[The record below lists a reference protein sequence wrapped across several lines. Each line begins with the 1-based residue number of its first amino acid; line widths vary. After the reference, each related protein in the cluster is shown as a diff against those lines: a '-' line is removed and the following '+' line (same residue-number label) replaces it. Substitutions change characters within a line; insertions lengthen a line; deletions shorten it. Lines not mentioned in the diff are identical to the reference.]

1 MATVAPAAF
10 CGAACAVLPDML
22 DRREEPGFMPALAD
36 ILGDASLTEPGR
48 FAALCAS
55 GSRLG
60 TAFADAWKALVD
72 EVRDAQ
78 GGDIEVGPLAVP
90 VEDAG
95 LDDNGLPIL
104 RVQREVSR
112 QREAAAAAVLKAE
125 LSACL
130 LYTSPSPRD

>member
-1 MATVAPAAF
+1 MA
-10 CGAACAVLPDML
+10 
-22 DRREEPGFMPALAD
+22 
-36 ILGDASLTEPGR
+36 SS
-48 FAALCAS
+48 AS

-72 EVRDAQ
+72 EVSDAQ

-112 QREAAAAAVLKAE
+112 QREAVAAAVLKAE
-125 LSACL
+125 LSALSADDARRESFMCAQACKAA
-130 LYTSPSPRD
+130 R

>member
-1 MATVAPAAF
+1 
-10 CGAACAVLPDML
+10 
-22 DRREEPGFMPALAD
+22 MPALAD

-48 FAALCAS
+48 FTALYAS

-72 EVRDAQ
+72 EVSDAQ

-112 QREAAAAAVLKAE
+112 QREACRCGAEGGVIGLAGRRRATRVVHERASVQGGSLVLAGD
-125 LSACL
+125 SA
-130 LYTSPSPRD
+130 

>member
-1 MATVAPAAF
+1 
-10 CGAACAVLPDML
+10 
-22 DRREEPGFMPALAD
+22 MPALAD

-48 FAALCAS
+48 FTALYAS

-60 TAFADAWKALVD
+60 TAFADAWKALVN
-72 EVRDAQ
+72 EVSDAQ

-112 QREAAAAAVLKAE
+112 PGRSVGTYVRLRRY
-125 LSACL
+125 LRSL
-130 LYTSPSPRD
+130 WSLRPYVRSHW

>member
-1 MATVAPAAF
+1 
-10 CGAACAVLPDML
+10 
-22 DRREEPGFMPALAD
+22 MPALAD

-48 FAALCAS
+48 FTALYAS

-72 EVRDAQ
+72 EVSDAQ

-112 QREAAAAAVLKAE
+112 QRVTSTVASARLAITGPEAIGRIGGK
-125 LSACL
+125 SS
-130 LYTSPSPRD
+130 TI

>member
-1 MATVAPAAF
+1 MVASARP
-10 CGAACAVLPDML
+10 GKNP
-22 DRREEPGFMPALAD
+22 RENRIP
-36 ILGDASLTEPGR
+36 R
-48 FAALCAS
+48 
-55 GSRLG
+55 SR
-60 TAFADAWKALVD
+60 ALVA

-112 QREAAAAAVLKAE
+112 QREAAA
-125 LSACL
+125 
-130 LYTSPSPRD
+130 RDRC